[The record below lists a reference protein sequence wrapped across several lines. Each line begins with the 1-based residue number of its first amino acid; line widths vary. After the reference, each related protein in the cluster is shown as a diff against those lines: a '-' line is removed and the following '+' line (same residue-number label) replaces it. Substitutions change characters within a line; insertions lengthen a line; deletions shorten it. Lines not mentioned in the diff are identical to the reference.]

1 MGGDAHLYYASKE
14 YVFERPPQFEGG
26 EGFHTAAAA
35 AFVQHPLDVGSTA
48 NSAAAGGSPTT
59 AASAATATLGSAW
72 MAYESAEFTPWEE
85 VFLDATAWMIAVVLC
100 YDPTRHQREQEEAN
114 EDDEDHVEPRRRH
127 RHEVQRSR
135 QIRRVSHKNREQEEK
150 PEHSTES
157 NNSDNKQDDERN

>member
-26 EGFHTAAAA
+26 EGFQTAAAA
-35 AFVQHPLDVGSTA
+35 AVVQHPLDVGSTA

-72 MAYESAEFTPWEE
+72 MAYESADFTPWEE

-114 EDDEDHVEPRRRH
+114 EDCVEPRRRH

-150 PEHSTES
+150 QEHSTES
-157 NNSDNKQDDERN
+157 NNIDNKQDEERN

>member
-26 EGFHTAAAA
+26 EGFQTAAAA
-35 AFVQHPLDVGSTA
+35 AVVQHPLDVGSTA

-85 VFLDATAWMIAVVLC
+85 VLLDATAWMIAVVLC
-100 YDPTRHQREQEEAN
+100 YDPMRHEREQEEED
-114 EDDEDHVEPRRRH
+114 EDDVDHAEPRRRH

-135 QIRRVSHKNREQEEK
+135 QRRRLAQKNKEE
-150 PEHSTES
+150 EDQQVHSTES
-157 NNSDNKQDDERN
+157 NNIDNKQDEERN